1 MGWVEKYAPKKLNEI
16 IGQSKAISQFLE
28 WYEKWKPGDKA
39 AMFYGQTGRGKT
51 ALVYAFAN
59 EKGLD
64 VVEVNASDWRNKD
77 VIEEVLGRASK
88 QMSLF
93 RRGKIILVDEV
104 DGIAGREDRGGVGA
118 LIKVIKESKFPI
130 VLTANDPYDKKL
142 AQLRQYVK
150 LIEFGKVHMNSIV
163 AKLKEICKKEGIECD
178 DSVLKQ
184 IARSSGGDV
193 RSAIN
198 DLETLA
204 MGRKKIEKEDIHVL
218 GYREQEQNIFE
229 ALKVIFKTM
238 NVRTAVGII
247 ENVDR
252 DPEEIFWWI
261 EENIPKEYEKKE
273 EVAEAFDMLSRADLF
288 RSKIQRMQNWR
299 FRKYMIDLMCGGVA
313 LSKKEPYHKFTKYS
327 YPQRLSQY
335 GRTKVLRKDM
345 DEMCRRIGEKL
356 HTSTKVVKRDYLPLF
371 KVMLKNSDWRE
382 ILIKDFSLSDEEV
395 GLIERY

>member
-142 AQLRQYVK
+142 AQLRQYV
-150 LIEFGKVHMNSIV
+150 
-163 AKLKEICKKEGIECD
+163 
-178 DSVLKQ
+178 
-184 IARSSGGDV
+184 
-193 RSAIN
+193 
-198 DLETLA
+198 
-204 MGRKKIEKEDIHVL
+204 
-218 GYREQEQNIFE
+218 
-229 ALKVIFKTM
+229 
-238 NVRTAVGII
+238 
-247 ENVDR
+247 
-252 DPEEIFWWI
+252 
-261 EENIPKEYEKKE
+261 
-273 EVAEAFDMLSRADLF
+273 
-288 RSKIQRMQNWR
+288 
-299 FRKYMIDLMCGGVA
+299 
-313 LSKKEPYHKFTKYS
+313 
-327 YPQRLSQY
+327 
-335 GRTKVLRKDM
+335 
-345 DEMCRRIGEKL
+345 
-356 HTSTKVVKRDYLPLF
+356 
-371 KVMLKNSDWRE
+371 
-382 ILIKDFSLSDEEV
+382 
-395 GLIERY
+395 